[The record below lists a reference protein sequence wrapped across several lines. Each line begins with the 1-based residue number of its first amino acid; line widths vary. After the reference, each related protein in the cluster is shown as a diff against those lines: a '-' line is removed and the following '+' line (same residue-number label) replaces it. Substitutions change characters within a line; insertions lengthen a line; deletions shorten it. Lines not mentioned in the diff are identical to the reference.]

1 MFSIASLRKII
12 ESNLLQGM
20 EAEDENNHAG
30 YAETLPSWAGTP
42 VARQELRGQ
51 EGRSQG

>member
-20 EAEDENNHAG
+20 EAEDENNAG
-30 YAETLPSWAGTP
+30 YTETLPSWAGSP